1 MFRFLNPLVKTRAL
15 FSKLG
20 SLVLLFQRSPLV
32 QILFPEARV
41 LGGTGLGK
49 IIQWTIAT
57 VAGMGA
63 YDTVA
68 EATQIVQ
75 LAPNLNS
82 NTVPAANGSSLS
94 FVFQLTNYP
103 STPGSWSVSGLP
115 TGLNHTN
122 AKNSSTDS
130 ISGTPTQSGTFTIKV
145 TAHANTNFT
154 GSSYST
160 SFTMNVGTQIISAQ
174 PTCTLIVS
182 GGSSTLS
189 VAGTGSG
196 LSYQWYLG
204 TSGEITN
211 PVLAATSASFTTPGL
226 TASSSFWVR
235 VITVAGTADSNTA
248 IVTVND
254 PLITWKNH
262 QLSAQDF
269 TDPLISGPAADP
281 DGDGITNT
289 AEYIFGLLPL
299 VSGPSPAPVVSVAS
313 GEISMSFTAKAATG
327 HGYSG
332 ITRYYA
338 IEATDTLDSTSW
350 SPVGGC
356 SDILAS
362 GQLIN
367 YQAAATSLHLFYR
380 LSV

>member
-41 LGGTGLGK
+41 LGGAGLGK
-49 IIQWTIAT
+49 ITQWTIAT
-57 VAGMGA
+57 VAGLGA
-63 YDTVA
+63 YDTMA
-68 EATQIVQ
+68 EATQIVH
-75 LAPNLNS
+75 LAPNRNGD
-82 NTVPAANGSSLS
+82 TVPAENGSNLS
-94 FVFQLTNYP
+94 FVFQLTNYL

-130 ISGTPTQSGTFTIKV
+130 ISGTPTQSETFTIKV

-154 GSSYST
+154 GSSYNT
-160 SFTMNVGTQIISAQ
+160 SFTMNVGTQVISAQ
-174 PTCTLIVS
+174 PTSTLIVS

-189 VAGTGSG
+189 VAGNGSG

-226 TASSSFWVR
+226 AASSSFWVR
-235 VITVAGTADSNTA
+235 VSTVAGTADSNTA
-248 IVTVND
+248 TVTVKD

-269 TDPLISGPAADP
+269 TNPPISGPAADP

-299 VSGPSPAPVVSVAS
+299 VSEPSPTPVVSVAS
-313 GEISMSFTAKAATG
+313 GEISLSFTAKAA
-327 HGYSG
+327 
-332 ITRYYA
+332 
-338 IEATDTLDSTSW
+338 
-350 SPVGGC
+350 
-356 SDILAS
+356 
-362 GQLIN
+362 N
-367 YQAAATSLHLFYR
+367 
-380 LSV
+380 LSRIPN